1 MSTTYNHLKKYITRH
16 SIVNQDTNEL
26 EKKREFE
33 KQKKK
38 KRISLYVNMVEDV
51 TPLFYFQNT
60 AYRGPHP
67 LFKHKK
73 IWDNKN
79 NKTPGITKNNKILQD
94 KLYFE
99 SGICSVNL
107 LRFP

>member
-1 MSTTYNHLKKYITRH
+1 
-16 SIVNQDTNEL
+16 
-26 EKKREFE
+26 
-33 KQKKK
+33 
-38 KRISLYVNMVEDV
+38 MVGDV

-79 NKTPGITKNNKILQD
+79 NKTPGITKNNKIL
-94 KLYFE
+94 
-99 SGICSVNL
+99 
-107 LRFP
+107 

>member
-1 MSTTYNHLKKYITRH
+1 MRGKSWLFEGKMLGCA
-16 SIVNQDTNEL
+16 IVTVAL
-26 EKKREFE
+26 IPKREFE

-38 KRISLYVNMVEDV
+38 KRISLYVNTVGDV
-51 TPLFYFQNT
+51 TPLFYFKNT
-60 AYRGPHP
+60 AYRGPRP

-73 IWDNKN
+73 NWDNKN
-79 NKTPGITKNNKILQD
+79 KKTLGITKNNKILQD
-94 KLYFE
+94 KLCFE